1 MRRSSLLIALVV
13 LGMGFN
19 KQLVFSGIRDALF
32 SAFPELL
39 DRTWSTFASEYDLE
53 KGTPEETPEAYPVF
67 EDVVRNVIF
76 ELLESGQNEALLARL
91 FVFFES
97 MAKSPDKD
105 VRDLLTIAI
114 FESLVY
120 RPESL
125 RRAWK
130 YMGPESRELAVLE
143 AAHQDR
149 RENLPT
155 E

>member
-1 MRRSSLLIALVV
+1 MS
-13 LGMGFN
+13 N

-120 RPESL
+120 RSESL

>member
-1 MRRSSLLIALVV
+1 MT
-13 LGMGFN
+13 N
-19 KQLVFSGIRDALF
+19 KQLAYGDIRDALF

-39 DRTWSTFASEYDLE
+39 ERLWSTFGSEYDLE

-67 EDVVRNVIF
+67 EDVVREVTF
-76 ELLESGQNEALLARL
+76 ELLESGQNEALLTRL

-114 FESLVY
+114 LESLVY
-120 RPESL
+120 RSESL

-130 YMGPESRELAVLE
+130 YMGVKSRELAVLE
-143 AAHQDR
+143 AEHQDR

-155 E
+155 D

>member
-1 MRRSSLLIALVV
+1 MT
-13 LGMGFN
+13 N
-19 KQLVFSGIRDALF
+19 KQLAYGDIRDALF

-39 DRTWSTFASEYDLE
+39 ERLWSTFGSEYDLE

-67 EDVVRNVIF
+67 EDVVKKVTF
-76 ELLESGQNEALLARL
+76 ELLESGQNEALLTRL

-114 FESLVY
+114 LESLVY
-120 RPESL
+120 QSESL

-130 YMGPESRELAVLE
+130 YMGFKSRELAVLE
-143 AAHQDR
+143 AEHQDR

-155 E
+155 DLRNDT